1 MSDNDSTTEPAP
13 PEDMR
18 TTPLVWEELAPFS
31 IAGTIQLAGD
41 VLEGAEQAYI
51 TKTEPHYHTEWV
63 GWGVLALMSDQD
75 ADEVIR
81 YAIERRPAPEVLFN
95 KMKELGHAV
104 GKWEELTPV
113 YRASFELAARLLPA
127 VADVAEVMNAEMV
140 RRHPPAAPA
149 TAARLVDIEDTIL
162 ERVDGIDDIDP
173 QMATAR
179 AKADEEAAKREAE
192 KKPAKAKKRSIADA

>member
-1 MSDNDSTTEPAP
+1 MSGNDTTEPTP

-18 TTPLVWEELAPFS
+18 TTPLTWEELAPFS
-31 IAGTIQLAGD
+31 IAGTIELAGD

-51 TKTEPHYHTEWV
+51 AHTEPHYHTEWV
-63 GWGVLALMSDQD
+63 GWGVLALVSDEQ
-75 ADEVIR
+75 AAEVIR

-95 KMKELGHAV
+95 KMRELGHITGV
-104 GKWEELTPV
+104 WEELTPV
-113 YRASFELAARLLPA
+113 DRASFELAARLLPA

-140 RRHPPAAPA
+140 RRNPPPVPA

-173 QMATAR
+173 QMAAAR